1 MTAAQ
6 ARILGEISGLMRS
19 IADSLPPG
27 EDITMDTTF
36 IDDLEMNSLQMANL
50 TGRIATFYGFK
61 ADLVPFYAAR
71 AAGPFHGLR
80 VGELV
85 DHLAG
90 LLDDGEAAAVPGRL
104 GAECDGTGQDEDAV
118 RRLGRLA
125 PVAGRH
131 RPGSDN
137 AAVLSEHAP
146 GADRSLVRLVDGE
159 VEAFTA
165 GDGPG
170 IAVTQPAEAARG
182 TATAEMPETAPPPG
196 PCSIVINSGRCGST
210 LLSRLIAEEPE
221 TLSASESLGP
231 IRDRLPRQN
240 TDEITGARYW
250 AIVSD
255 RGNRLPPLRSLG
267 ITPEEFCYP
276 DNGRYAGDL
285 TAVPPILRVTLP
297 FLSADPDGLFD
308 QLAERVP
315 HFPRQPVLQHHKM
328 MLNLLTNLT
337 GRRRWVERS
346 GASSL
351 VARPLLRA
359 FPEAKIVYLTRN
371 IADTA
376 RSMSRHPAFQL
387 GQVRQWFWV
396 QYGTDPWTPGGQDA
410 LPDAAEIPEEMR
422 RLIPGRIT
430 REALTDVMT
439 RQISRFEALTSHMH
453 GSAEQALADMK
464 PRHLHLLRYEDLV
477 ARPLD
482 ELTKLG
488 EFLGFA
494 DPSRWAARTAN
505 QVSRSP
511 RTRSAQ
517 PA

>member
-6 ARILGEISGLMRS
+6 ARILGEISGLLCS
-19 IADSLPPG
+19 VADSLPPG
-27 EDITMDTTF
+27 EEITMQTIF

-50 TGRIATFYGFK
+50 TGRIAAFYGFK
-61 ADLVPFYAAR
+61 ADLVPFYADR
-71 AAGPFHGLR
+71 EAGPFHGLR

-85 DHLAG
+85 DYLAG
-90 LLDDGEAAAVPGRL
+90 VLGDGEAAAVPGRP
-104 GAECDGTGQDEDAV
+104 GAERDGTGQDEDAA

-125 PVAGRH
+125 LVAGRH
-131 RPGSDN
+131 RPGNDN
-137 AAVLSEHAP
+137 TAVLSEHAP
-146 GADRSLVRLVDGE
+146 VTARSLERLVDGE

-170 IAVTQPAEAARG
+170 ITVTQSAEAARG
-182 TATAEMPETAPPPG
+182 KATAEMPETAPPPG

-231 IRDRLPRQN
+231 IRDRLRRQN
-240 TDEITGARYW
+240 TGEITGASFW
-250 AIVSD
+250 SIMSD
-255 RGNRLPPLRSLG
+255 RSNQLSPILSLG
-267 ITPEEFCYP
+267 ITPEQFCYP
-276 DNGRYAGDL
+276 DGGRYAGDM
-285 TAVPPILRVTLP
+285 TTVPPILRITLP

-328 MLNLLTNLT
+328 MLNLMTNLT

-346 GASSL
+346 GASSI
-351 VARPLLRA
+351 VARPLLCA
-359 FPEAKIVYLTRN
+359 FPQAKIVYLTRN

-387 GQVRQWFWV
+387 AEIRQWYTMR
-396 QYGTDPWTPGGQDA
+396 YGADPWTPGGQNV
-410 LPDAAEIPEEMR
+410 LPDAAEMPEEMR
-422 RLIPGRIT
+422 RLLPDRIT

-439 RQISRFEALTSHMH
+439 RHISRFEALTSHMH

-464 PRHLHLLRYEDLV
+464 PRYLHRLRYEDLL

-511 RTRSAQ
+511 RSRAAQ

>member
-6 ARILGEISGLMRS
+6 ARILGEISGLLRS
-19 IADSLPPG
+19 VADSLPPG
-27 EDITMDTTF
+27 EEITMETIF

-50 TGRIATFYGFK
+50 TGRIAAFYGFK
-61 ADLVPFYAAR
+61 ADLVPFYADR
-71 AAGPFHGLR
+71 EAGPFHGLR

-85 DHLAG
+85 DYLAG
-90 LLDDGEAAAVPGRL
+90 VLGDAEAAAVPGRL
-104 GAECDGTGQDEDAV
+104 GAEG
-118 RRLGRLA
+118 RRA
-125 PVAGRH
+125 
-131 RPGSDN
+131 S
-137 AAVLSEHAP
+137 
-146 GADRSLVRLVDGE
+146 
-159 VEAFTA
+159 
-165 GDGPG
+165 G
-170 IAVTQPAEAARG
+170 ITVTQPAEAARG
-182 TATAEMPETAPPPG
+182 TATAEIPETAPPPG

-221 TLSASESLGP
+221 TLLASESLGP
-231 IRDRLPRQN
+231 IRDRLRRQ
-240 TDEITGARYW
+240 TTGEITGARYW
-250 AIVSD
+250 AIMSD
-255 RGNRLPPLRSLG
+255 TGNRHQSMLSLG
-267 ITPEEFCYP
+267 ITPEQFCYP
-276 DNGRYAGDL
+276 GGGRYAGDV
-285 TAVPPILRVTLP
+285 TTVPPILRVTLP
-297 FLSADPDGLFD
+297 FLSADPDGFFD

-328 MLNLLTNLT
+328 MLNLMTNLT

-346 GASSL
+346 GASSI
-351 VARPLLRA
+351 VSRPLLCA

-371 IADTA
+371 VADTA

-387 GQVRQWFWV
+387 AEVREWFTMR
-396 QYGTDPWTPGGQDA
+396 YGADPWTPGGQNA
-410 LPDAAEIPEEMR
+410 LPDAAEVPEEMR
-422 RLIPGRIT
+422 RLMPGRIT

-439 RQISRFEALTSHMH
+439 RDIRRFEALTSHMH

-464 PRHLHLLRYEDLV
+464 PRHLHRLRYEDLV

-482 ELTKLG
+482 ELTRLG

-505 QVSRSP
+505 QVSRAP

>member
-6 ARILGEISGLMRS
+6 ARILGEISGLLCS

-27 EDITMDTTF
+27 EEITMETIF

-50 TGRIATFYGFK
+50 TGRIATLYGFK
-61 ADLVPFYAAR
+61 ADLVPFYAGR
-71 AAGPFHGLR
+71 EAGPFYGLR

-85 DHLAG
+85 DYLAG
-90 LLDDGEAAAVPGRL
+90 LLDGGEAAAVPGRL
-104 GAECDGTGQDEDAV
+104 GAEG
-118 RRLGRLA
+118 RRA
-125 PVAGRH
+125 
-131 RPGSDN
+131 S
-137 AAVLSEHAP
+137 
-146 GADRSLVRLVDGE
+146 
-159 VEAFTA
+159 
-165 GDGPG
+165 G
-170 IAVTQPAEAARG
+170 ITVTQPADAGRG
-182 TATAEMPETAPPPG
+182 IATAEMPETAPPPG

-221 TLSASESLGP
+221 TLLASESLGP
-231 IRDRLPRQN
+231 IRDRVWHQN
-240 TDEITGARYW
+240 TREITGASYW
-250 AIVSD
+250 ATMSD
-255 RGNRLPPLRSLG
+255 RSNQHKRMLGLG

-276 DNGRYAGDL
+276 DGGRYAGDR
-285 TAVPPILRVTLP
+285 TTIPPILHITLP
-297 FLSADPDGLFD
+297 FVSADPDGLFD

-328 MLNLLTNLT
+328 MLNLMTNLT

-346 GASSL
+346 GASSS
-351 VARPLLRA
+351 VAAQLLCA

-376 RSMSRHPAFQL
+376 RSMSRHPAFQVA
-387 GQVRQWFWV
+387 QAREWFRA
-396 QYGTDPWTPGGQDA
+396 QYGTDPWTPGGQNA
-410 LPDAAEIPEEMR
+410 LPDAAEIPAEMR
-422 RLIPGRIT
+422 RLLPGRLT
-430 REALTDVMT
+430 SEALTDVMT

-453 GSAEQALADMK
+453 GSAEQALADTK
-464 PRHLHLLRYEDLV
+464 PRHVHRLRYEDLV